1 MELKIRQS
9 KISGEVSKYVM
20 REIHRLFPNKLIS
33 IVKVDMTDGI
43 KNANVFLSI
52 FDNKRGSLF
61 KSIQKQ
67 KSKIRSAVAKGLVI
81 RRAPNIILILDDTI
95 QYSQKITG
103 IFKELKEDK

>member
-1 MELKIRQS
+1 
-9 KISGEVSKYVM
+9 M

-61 KSIQKQ
+61 KSIQNQ
-67 KSKIRSAVAKGLVI
+67 KSKIRSAVAKGLGI